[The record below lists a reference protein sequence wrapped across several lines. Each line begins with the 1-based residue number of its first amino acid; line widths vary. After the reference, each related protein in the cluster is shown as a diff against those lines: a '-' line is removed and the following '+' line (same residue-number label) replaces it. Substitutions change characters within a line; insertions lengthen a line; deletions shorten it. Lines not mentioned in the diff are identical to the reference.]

1 MKTIIVTEK
10 APAAIGPYSQAVET
24 ANMIFISGQL
34 PVDPKTGQMA
44 PPDVAAQ
51 TEAVLRNILG
61 IMAAKGLPL
70 DNIVKTTVYMTDL
83 GQFQTMNEVYARYF
97 QKHPPARATVE
108 VKALPK
114 GALVEIEAIA
124 EKEI

>member
-1 MKTIIVTEK
+1 MKSVIVTDK

-24 ANMIFISGQL
+24 DTLIFISGQL

-44 PPDVAAQ
+44 PPEVPAQ
-51 TEAVLRNILG
+51 TEAVLKNILG

-70 DNIVKTTVYMTDL
+70 DNIIKTTVYMTDL
-83 GQFQTMNEVYARYF
+83 GQFQAMNEVYAKYF
-97 QKHPPARATVE
+97 SKHPPARATVE

-124 EKEI
+124 EKQI